1 MPDVDERRACQGA
14 PLELWTD
21 EVNCCPKEIIVA
33 PVDAPLMFV
42 DGHTLKVLV
51 QDPPPET
58 FKFAMS
64 PTSHRVLFLRR
75 YSANGAIYVERDRR
89 KSALP
94 VEQERRRRRSES

>member
-1 MPDVDERRACQGA
+1 MP
-14 PLELWTD
+14 
-21 EVNCCPKEIIVA
+21 
-33 PVDAPLMFV
+33 PVDAHLMFV
-42 DGHTLKVLV
+42 DGRTVKVRV
-51 QDPPPET
+51 PDPPPET

-94 VEQERRRRRSES
+94 VEQDRRRRQSES

>member
-1 MPDVDERRACQGA
+1 M
-14 PLELWTD
+14 
-21 EVNCCPKEIIVA
+21 A
-33 PVDAPLMFV
+33 PVDAHLMFV
-42 DGHTLKVLV
+42 DGRTVKVRV

-89 KSALP
+89 ASAVP
-94 VEQERRRRRSES
+94 VEQERRKRPSES

>member
-1 MPDVDERRACQGA
+1 
-14 PLELWTD
+14 
-21 EVNCCPKEIIVA
+21 VA
-33 PVDAPLMFV
+33 PVDAHLMFV
-42 DGHTLKVLV
+42 DGRTIKVRV
-51 QDPPPET
+51 QDPPPEK

-94 VEQERRRRRSES
+94 VEQDRRKKRNES